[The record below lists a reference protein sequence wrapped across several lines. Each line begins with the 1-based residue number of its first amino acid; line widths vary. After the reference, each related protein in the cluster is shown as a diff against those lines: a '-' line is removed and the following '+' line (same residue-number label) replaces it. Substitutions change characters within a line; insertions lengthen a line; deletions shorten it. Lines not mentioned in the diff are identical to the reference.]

1 MIMMRVLALLPGG
14 DEAQLQ
20 TLPALAALAGQL
32 SAQLQVV
39 CSGRVAHL
47 WTLLPAVERCIPFDF
62 EVRWSLADWAN
73 LLGSIREQ
81 DIEACLNFAPGS
93 SMDWL
98 LSLSH
103 VPLRVAPGGFSATAR
118 VQVPDGWRSQSAGA
132 WLQPLGVDLN
142 ADAYRLSLPQAAL
155 DEARPKL
162 PAGNGPAL
170 LLAPSPEAAAGGW
183 PPERWQQLVNS
194 VRERVPQVR
203 LLWQASDREAGPGP
217 AGTAACAA
225 DNVVEQAAAVAC
237 VDVVFTGDPRLAQL
251 AVLTGTPLVAVGM
264 DNTRQLPRR
273 DVVKTLP
280 RWTGLQPHDVLAALG
295 L

>member
-20 TLPALAALAGQL
+20 TLPALAALSEQL

-47 WTLLPAVERCIPFDF
+47 WSLLPAVERCIPFDF

-81 DIEACLNFAPGS
+81 DFEACLNLAPGS

-98 LSLSH
+98 LSLTH
-103 VPLRVAPGGFSATAR
+103 IPLRVAPGGFAATVR
-118 VQVPDGWRSQSAGA
+118 VPVPAGWRSQSVGA
-132 WLQPLGVDLN
+132 WLVPLGVDLK

-155 DEARPKL
+155 NEARPKL
-162 PAGNGPAL
+162 PAGDGPAL
-170 LLAPSPEAAAGGW
+170 LLAPPPEAAAGGW
-183 PPERWQQLVNS
+183 SPERWQQLADS
-194 VRERVPQVR
+194 VRKRVPQVR
-203 LLWQASDREAGPGP
+203 LLWQAPGREAGPP
-217 AGTAACAA
+217 GTSACTA
-225 DNVVEQAAAVAC
+225 DNVVEQAAVVAC

-280 RWTGLQPHDVLAALG
+280 GWAGLQPRDVLAALG